1 MGLSD
6 FSIKSKKAV
15 DGKRV
20 EIADGH
26 GLYIE
31 IQPSGA
37 KIWRYRYGLHSKREK
52 VTIGPYPEIGIAEAR
67 KQRLLYSEMVAKGQS
82 PAKEK
87 QRAQTANAN
96 ANTVRELGDLYIAEI
111 VNVQFKRPK
120 DTERY
125 FHRDIYPILGHY
137 KLNEVTPHDVL
148 RMLDAVKARG
158 KKKQAKAEK
167 QGHKIVRA
175 GGVHAAK
182 QTRTITKRLFDFAI
196 ARQLLTYNP
205 VSVIPR
211 GIVAKITKRDRALS
225 EDELKLFLR
234 NLVEAKD
241 TACMKIALMLIQL
254 TLVRKGELVHA
265 KWEHINFEKAEW
277 RLPTSKNS
285 EPHLVPL
292 STQVVQ
298 LFRELEKL
306 AGGSEWVLP
315 GRTRVKP
322 ISEHTLNVVWL
333 RKSAFGIQNFV
344 IHDMRRTASTLL
356 HEMGYVPDVIEK
368 ALNHTIGGIRGVYN
382 VAKYAEQ
389 RREMLQ
395 HWANYLDKLRG
406 RAWPVGSLDR

>member
-1 MGLSD
+1 MAALSG
-6 FSIKSKKAV
+6 FKIKSLKPIP
-15 DGKRV
+15 GKRQEV
-20 EIADGH
+20 ADEH

-31 IQPSGA
+31 VQPSGS
-37 KIWRYRYGLHSKREK
+37 KIWRYRYSLHGKREK
-52 VTIGPYPEIGIAEAR
+52 VTLGPYPEIGIAEAR
-67 KQRLLYSEMVAKGQS
+67 KRRMLYSEMAAKGQS

-87 QRAQTANAN
+87 QREASANAN
-96 ANTVRELGDLYIAEI
+96 ADTVRELGELYIREI

-120 DTERY
+120 DTARY
-125 FHRDIYPILGHY
+125 FKRDIYPTLGHY
-137 KLNEVTPHDVL
+137 KLHEVTPHDVL

-158 KKKQAKAEK
+158 KKKQARSEK
-167 QGHKIVRA
+167 LGHKTVRA

-182 QTRTITKRLFDFAI
+182 QTRTITKRLFDYAI

-211 GIVAKITKRDRALS
+211 GIIAKLTKRDRALS
-225 EDELKLFLR
+225 EEELKNFLR
-234 NLVEAKD
+234 NLIEAKD
-241 TACMKIALMLIQL
+241 TASMKIALMLIQL
-254 TLVRKGELVHA
+254 TLARKGELVHA

-292 STQVVQ
+292 APQAIQ
-298 LFRELEKL
+298 LFKELEKL

-315 GRTRVKP
+315 GRTRLKP

-333 RKSAFGIQNFV
+333 RREAFGIQNFV

-395 HWANYLDKLRG
+395 HWANYLDDLRG
-406 RAWPVGSLDR
+406 RPWPTE